1 MATPRT
7 TQREGGTS
15 AGGTGA
21 TERRTLASRLAEAS
35 RRAEG
40 FRGAYEALIEPLINA
55 TIKVAAAESEGQQ
68 LAALEAQ
75 LAALEAQR
83 ATTQAERDLLAKEL
97 QAVYRSH
104 SWRVT
109 APLRYVITGVRRLR
123 PCVSLYFSR
132 AANGALAFAA
142 MHEQHLSDLRT
153 FSPWRSIRNS

>member
-21 TERRTLASRLAEAS
+21 TERRTLASRLPEAS

-68 LAALEAQ
+68 LAALEVQ

-104 SWRVT
+104 SWRGT
-109 APLRYVITGVRRLR
+109 PPLRDVITWVRRLR
-123 PCVSLYFSR
+123 PCGSPYLRR
-132 AANGALAFAA
+132 AAQGALALAA
-142 MHEQHLSDLRT
+142 ALAGPAGQGPRPSAG
-153 FSPWRSIRNS
+153 PP

>member
-7 TQREGGTS
+7 TQRGGGTS

-83 ATTQAERDLLAKEL
+83 ATTQAERDLLTEEL
-97 QAVYRSH
+97 QAGDRSD
-104 SWRVT
+104 SWRGTTPPARVEHWW
-109 APLRYVITGVRRLR
+109 A
-123 PCVSLYFSR
+123 
-132 AANGALAFAA
+132 
-142 MHEQHLSDLRT
+142 
-153 FSPWRSIRNS
+153 